1 MNLTKQIKS
10 TATKLAI
17 LLASVGFIASCDD
30 NEETTAKSVAVQFS
44 TTAVTVSESA
54 TEQTYT
60 VNFAEAAQADATFEI
75 AIENTNVAYATD
87 YTTNPNGSSGNI
99 AVSVTKGQTS
109 AQFRF
114 TPVNNNQINEDVRKI
129 TFTLGN
135 FDGPLEAGTQ
145 ASLEVTLTDDEGP
158 TAVNFANSSSS
169 VAEGTAAG
177 LDVTLPLTNNAAGA
191 GQIIVNLASTN
202 ATYGTHFTTQPAA
215 VDGKITIAVA
225 FGDANKSF
233 KVIPINNDDVNAAR
247 VINFTIETATG
258 GVNKGTNLTHTFTIT
273 DDETPSAATF
283 AVAEG
288 SALELETAG
297 ATVTVNLAPQTTGS
311 GTLELTLTSTTAT
324 YGTHYTTEPA
334 AVNNKVTIAVAN
346 GVTTASFKIIPI
358 ENTEVNAARD
368 ITFAMTASTGVV
380 TYQNGTSSSYTHS
393 IKDDDAV
400 MTIADL
406 RAMYGG
412 SGQQNIVT
420 SAKIQGIVT
429 SSNPQVNNNNI
440 FIQDA
445 TAGIAIRFSAA
456 NNNAIKRGDEITIQ
470 LFGARFTTF
479 NGLLQVENTPN
490 ARAIL
495 VDENNTLPTPEVV
508 TLVEFNQGLYEGMLV
523 RVNNVGFVDANG
535 TLTLSGSRTISDGS
549 TTSTV
554 RTESGA
560 PFSNVIMPYGVGSI
574 VGIASDFNGAQIIPM
589 VAEDIFA
596 NSPLGTINFLHAIS
610 NFGSV
615 NNAAVSAEQ
624 TLTVSGTQA
633 GATPMRDVV
642 ITASANFQVSL
653 TSGSG
658 FAPTA
663 TVPAANLGSPTTVY
677 VRFAPTT
684 GFNQPINGTIT
695 LRSLGSPTQSFSV
708 AGTEARNAEADLL
721 VTENFAY
728 SVGQLTSVAGG
739 ANVSGD
745 KWVNFSGTSNPL
757 QVVSGSLSYTGYTPN
772 SGNSVRMI
780 PGSAEDAYTQFAP
793 RTSGTV
799 YIAFLVK
806 VTSTASL
813 SANSSTT
820 GDHLAGFLP
829 DNSTT
834 NFSGR
839 VSIKAGSAADT
850 YNLGLRATSSNS
862 TTAFIAGDLA
872 LNDTKLIVVS
882 YQIVDGTTND
892 VMKMWVNPA
901 TNLTTEPT
909 ADASQVGAAAD
920 LANIARFYLRQGT
933 NAVNADIDG
942 IRVAKTWAALFE

>member
-17 LLASVGFIASCDD
+17 LLASVSFITSCDD

-60 VNFAEAAQADATFEI
+60 INFAEAAQADATFEI

-215 VDGKITIAVA
+215 VDGKITIVVA

-297 ATVTVNLAPQTTGS
+297 ANVTVNLAPQTTGS

-346 GVTTASFKIIPI
+346 GVTIASFKIIPI

-708 AGTEARNAEADLL
+708 AGTEAGNAEADLML
-721 VTENFAY
+721 TENFNYGTTTGNLIDVATGAWLLQGTATATPIQY
-728 SVGQLTSVAGG
+728 GLSNLSFTGYNPSNIGGSVTIGTSGQDLRRAFTGSPINTGVIYASFLMNVTSAQTT
-739 ANVSGD
+739 GD
-745 KWVNFSGTSNPL
+745 YFINFSDGGTSNFFSRFFVKSDATL
-757 QVVSGSLSYTGYTPN
+757 LRFGMSYGSGSATYSTNDYAVNTTYLVVIKYDFTNNSSSFYVLNSVVTTEPSSPALSATGTAFTGSLS
-772 SGNSVRMI
+772 
-780 PGSAEDAYTQFAP
+780 
-793 RTSGTV
+793 
-799 YIAFLVK
+799 
-806 VTSTASL
+806 
-813 SANSSTT
+813 
-820 GDHLAGFLP
+820 
-829 DNSTT
+829 
-834 NFSGR
+834 
-839 VSIKAGSAADT
+839 SIS
-850 YNLGLRATSSNS
+850 
-862 TTAFIAGDLA
+862 
-872 LNDTKLIVVS
+872 
-882 YQIVDGTTND
+882 
-892 VMKMWVNPA
+892 
-901 TNLTTEPT
+901 
-909 ADASQVGAAAD
+909 
-920 LANIARFYLRQGT
+920 LRQGT
-933 NAVNADIDG
+933 ASNAAVVNIDG

>member
-1 MNLTKQIKS
+1 MNLITKLKK
-10 TATKLAI
+10 TATKFACLFATVA
-17 LLASVGFIASCDD
+17 LVTACDD
-30 NEETTAKSVAVQFS
+30 NEVDIKTVAVQFATS
-44 TTAVTVSESA
+44 SVTISESA

-75 AIENTNVAYATD
+75 DIENTNVAYATD
-87 YTTNPNGSSGNI
+87 YTTNPNGSSGKI
-99 AVSVTKGQTS
+99 TVSITKGQTS
-109 AQFRF
+109 SQFRF
-114 TPVNNNQINEDVRKI
+114 TPVNNNQINEGTRKV

-135 FDGPLEAGTQ
+135 FDGPLEVGAQ
-145 ASLEVTLTDDEGP
+145 ASLEVTITDDEGP
-158 TAVNFANSSSS
+158 TAVNFASANSSI
-169 VAEGTAAG
+169 AEGTSAG
-177 LDVTLPLTNNAAGA
+177 LDVSLPLTNNAAGA
-191 GQIIVNLASTN
+191 GQIVVNIASAN
-202 ATYGTHFTTQPAA
+202 ATYGTHYTTQPAA

-225 FGDANKSF
+225 FGDASKSF

-247 VINFTIETATG
+247 LINFTIETATG
-258 GVNKGTNLTHTFTIT
+258 GVNKGTNLTHAFTIT

-283 AVAEG
+283 AIAEG
-288 SALELETAG
+288 SALELENAG

-311 GTLELTLTSTTAT
+311 GTLEITLSSANAT

-334 AVNNKVTIAVAN
+334 ATNNKIALTVAN
-346 GVTTASFKIIPI
+346 GVSFKIIPVDN
-358 ENTEVNAARD
+358 ETVNAARA
-368 ITFAMTASTGVV
+368 IQFTMSASTGVV
-380 TYQNGTSSSYTHS
+380 TYQAGTSSAYTHTVN
-393 IKDDDAV
+393 DDDAIIS
-400 MTIADL
+400 IANL
-406 RAMYGG
+406 RGLYAG
-412 SGQQNIVT
+412 SGNQNIVT

-429 SSNPQVNNNNI
+429 SSNPQVNTNNI

-445 TAGIAIRFSAA
+445 SGGIAIRFSAA
-456 NNNAIKRGDEITIQ
+456 NNNTVKRGDEVTIQ
-470 LFGARFTTF
+470 LFGGQYTTF
-479 NGLLQVENTPN
+479 NGLLQVQNVPN

-495 VDENNTLPTPEVV
+495 IDENNTLPTPEVV
-508 TLVEFNQGLYEGMLV
+508 TLAEFNQGLYEGMLV
-523 RVNNVGFVDANG
+523 QVNNVGFVDANG

-549 TTSTV
+549 STSTV

-560 PFSNVIMPYGVGSI
+560 PFSNQIMPYGVGTI
-574 VGIASDFNGAQIIPM
+574 VGIASDFNGAQFIPM

-596 NSPLGTINFLHAIS
+596 NSPLGTINFLQAIS

-642 ITASANFQVSL
+642 LTASANFQVSL
-653 TSGSG
+653 TPGSG
-658 FAPTA
+658 FAQTA

-695 LRSLGSPTQSFSV
+695 LRSLGSPSQSFAV
-708 AGTEARNAEADLL
+708 AGTEAGNAEADLL